1 MMTGKNIVLNV
12 PHSSINGIFD
22 DNIGKWPDNPYFI
35 NEHVRKHTDWW
46 TDMLFTV
53 RGEENVTK
61 VVFPYSR
68 FVCDAERMEN
78 DGLEEQGQGIICTR
92 FGGFERGALDDEA
105 KAFLL
110 DAWQAHHE
118 ELKSHLIENSVL
130 INCHS
135 FSSDFGNTDI
145 CIGFNDDWSFDKR
158 LVDDVA
164 AIFKSYGYSVA
175 FNAPYSNSTA
185 PKTDFEYKSIVI
197 GVNKRIYMNEELLI
211 LEKNQIK
218 WIRWKGCLRKIY
230 QRVKEGR

>member
-1 MMTGKNIVLNV
+1 MTGKNIVLNV

-35 NEHVRKHTDWW
+35 NDCVRKHTDWW

-53 RGEENVTK
+53 RDEDNVTK

-68 FVCDAERMEN
+68 FVCDAEL
-78 DGLEEQGQGIICTR
+78 LEDDTLEKNGQGIIYTH
-92 FGGFERGALDDEA
+92 FSVFDRGALSDKA

-110 DAWQAHHE
+110 GAWKAHQE
-118 ELKSHLIENSVL
+118 ELKSHLNENSVL
-130 INCHS
+130 IDCHS
-135 FSSDFGNTDI
+135 FSSDLGNTDI

-164 AIFKSYGYSVA
+164 AIFKSFGYSVA
-175 FNAPYSNSTA
+175 FNAPYSNSMA
-185 PKTDFEYKSIVI
+185 PKTDFEYSSFLI
-197 GVNKRIYMNEELLI
+197 GVNKRIYMNENLLI

>member
-35 NEHVRKHTDWW
+35 NDCVRKHTDWW

-53 RGEENVTK
+53 RDEDNVTK

-68 FVCDAERMEN
+68 FVCDAEL
-78 DGLEEQGQGIICTR
+78 LEDDTLEKNGQGIIYTH
-92 FGGFERGALDDEA
+92 FSVFDRGALSDKA

-110 DAWQAHHE
+110 GAWKAHQE
-118 ELKSHLIENSVL
+118 ELKSHLNENSVL
-130 INCHS
+130 IDCHS
-135 FSSDFGNTDI
+135 FSSDLGNTDI

-175 FNAPYSNSTA
+175 FNAPYSNSMA
-185 PKTDFEYKSIVI
+185 PKTDFEYSSFLI
-197 GVNKRIYMNEELLI
+197 GVNKRIYMNENLLI

-230 QRVKEGR
+230 QRAKAGR

>member
-1 MMTGKNIVLNV
+1 MTGKNIVLNV

-78 DGLEEQGQGIICTR
+78 DGLEEQGKGIIYTH
-92 FGGFERGALDDEA
+92 FGGFERGVLDDEA

-110 DAWQAHHE
+110 DAWRAHQE
-118 ELKSHLIENSVL
+118 ELKSHLNENSVL

-185 PKTDFEYKSIVI
+185 PKIDFEYKSLVI

-211 LEKNQIK
+211 LENNQIK
-218 WIRWKGCLRKIY
+218 WMRWKGCLRKIY

>member
-1 MMTGKNIVLNV
+1 MMTGKNMVLNV

-35 NEHVRKHTDWW
+35 NEYVRKHTDWW

-92 FGGFERGALDDEA
+92 FGGFERGVLDDKA

-135 FSSDFGNTDI
+135 FPSDKSNVDI

-185 PKTDFEYKSIVI
+185 PKIDFEYKSLVI

-211 LEKNQIK
+211 LENNQIK
-218 WIRWKGCLRKIY
+218 WMRWKGCLRKIY

>member
-1 MMTGKNIVLNV
+1 MTGKNIVLNV

-35 NEHVRKHTDWW
+35 NDCVRKHTDWW

-53 RGEENVTK
+53 RDEDNVTK

-68 FVCDAERMEN
+68 FVCDAEL
-78 DGLEEQGQGIICTR
+78 LEDDTLEKNGQGIIYTH
-92 FGGFERGALDDEA
+92 FSVFDRGALSDKA

-110 DAWQAHHE
+110 GAWKAHQE
-118 ELKSHLIENSVL
+118 ELKSHLNENSVL
-130 INCHS
+130 IDCHS
-135 FSSDFGNTDI
+135 FSSDLGNTDI

-164 AIFKSYGYSVA
+164 AIFKSFGYSVA
-175 FNAPYSNSTA
+175 FNAPYSNSMA
-185 PKTDFEYKSIVI
+185 PKTDFEYSSFLI
-197 GVNKRIYMNEELLI
+197 GVNKRIYMNENLLI

-230 QRVKEGR
+230 QRAKAGR

>member
-1 MMTGKNIVLNV
+1 MTGKNIVLNV

-35 NEHVRKHTDWW
+35 NDCVRKHTDWW

-53 RGEENVTK
+53 RDEDNVTK

-68 FVCDAERMEN
+68 FVCDAEL
-78 DGLEEQGQGIICTR
+78 LEDDTLEKNGQGIIYTH
-92 FGGFERGALDDEA
+92 FSVFDRGALSDKA

-110 DAWQAHHE
+110 GAWKAHQE
-118 ELKSHLIENSVL
+118 ELKSHLNENSVL
-130 INCHS
+130 IDCHS
-135 FSSDFGNTDI
+135 FSSDLGNTDI
-145 CIGFNDDWSFDKR
+145 CIGFNGDWSFDKR

-164 AIFKSYGYSVA
+164 AIFKSFGYSVA
-175 FNAPYSNSTA
+175 FNAPYSNSMA
-185 PKTDFEYKSIVI
+185 PKTDFEYSSFLI
-197 GVNKRIYMNEELLI
+197 GVNKRIYMNENLLI

-230 QRVKEGR
+230 QRAKAGR

>member
-1 MMTGKNIVLNV
+1 MTGKNIVLNV

-22 DNIGKWPDNPYFI
+22 DNIGKWSDNPYFI
-35 NEHVRKHTDWW
+35 NDCVRKHTDWW

-53 RGEENVTK
+53 RDEDNVTK

-68 FVCDAERMEN
+68 FVCDAEL
-78 DGLEEQGQGIICTR
+78 LEDDTLEKNGQGIIYTH
-92 FGGFERGALDDEA
+92 FSVFDRGALSDKA

-110 DAWQAHHE
+110 GAWKAHQE
-118 ELKSHLIENSVL
+118 ELKSHLNENSVL
-130 INCHS
+130 IDCHS
-135 FSSDFGNTDI
+135 FSSDLGNTDI

-164 AIFKSYGYSVA
+164 AIFKSFGYSVA
-175 FNAPYSNSTA
+175 FNAPYSNSMA
-185 PKTDFEYKSIVI
+185 PKTDFEYSSFLI
-197 GVNKRIYMNEELLI
+197 GVNKRIYMNENLLI

-230 QRVKEGR
+230 QRAKAGR

>member
-22 DNIGKWPDNPYFI
+22 DNIGKWSDNPYFI
-35 NEHVRKHTDWW
+35 NDCVRKHTDWW

-53 RGEENVTK
+53 RDEDNVTK

-68 FVCDAERMEN
+68 FVCDAEL
-78 DGLEEQGQGIICTR
+78 LEDDTLEKNGQGIIYTH
-92 FGGFERGALDDEA
+92 FSVFDRGALSDKA

-110 DAWQAHHE
+110 GAWKAHQE
-118 ELKSHLIENSVL
+118 ELKSHLNENSVL
-130 INCHS
+130 IDCHS
-135 FSSDFGNTDI
+135 FSSDLGNTDI

-164 AIFKSYGYSVA
+164 AIFKSFGYSVA
-175 FNAPYSNSTA
+175 FNAPYSNSMA
-185 PKTDFEYKSIVI
+185 PKTDFEYSSFLI
-197 GVNKRIYMNEELLI
+197 GVNKRIYMNENLLI

-230 QRVKEGR
+230 QRAKAGR